1 MQFELNVTLDYAK
14 AGVNAPQKPA
24 ALSVYLLTAQPDMP
38 AWMERPMVV
47 ICPGGGYRYK
57 SVREAEPIAM
67 RFLAAGMHAAVLQYS
82 TEPSRYPTA
91 ALELAWCVQQCR
103 ANAAK
108 WHIQP
113 DAVFVAGFSAGGH
126 VACTLSTLWQEEV
139 FARVVGDAAS
149 FRPDGQIL
157 SYPVVTMGEYAHAGS
172 RENLLGADASR
183 EMIDALSLETRVTE
197 NTAPAFIWHTVED
210 GSVPVENSMQYAMA
224 LRRSGV
230 PFELHLYECGGHGLA
245 ACDATT
251 AARPDQIAPDNAG
264 WMDLAIRFIRRRAPM
279 A

>member
-1 MQFELNVTLDYAK
+1 MQLELNVTLDYAK
-14 AGVNAPQKPA
+14 AGVSSPAKPA
-24 ALSVYLLTAQPDMP
+24 TLSLYLLAAQADMP
-38 AWMERPMVV
+38 EQMERPMVV

-103 ANAAK
+103 LNAAK
-108 WHIQP
+108 WHILP

-126 VACTLSTLWQEEV
+126 VACTLSTLWQEAL
-139 FARVVGDAAS
+139 FADVLGGDAPL
-149 FRPDGQIL
+149 RPDGQIL

-172 RENLLGADASR
+172 RENLLGADAPQA
-183 EMIDALSLETRVTE
+183 MIDALSLEKRVTDH
-197 NTAPAFIWHTVED
+197 TAPAFIWHTVQD
-210 GSVPVENSMQYAMA
+210 ASVPVENSMQYAMA

-230 PFELHLYECGGHGLA
+230 PFELHLYERGGHGLA

-251 AARPDQIAPDNAG
+251 ATKPEQIVPDNAG
-264 WMDLAIRFIRRRAPM
+264 WLEMAIRFIRRRVQ
-279 A
+279 

>member
-1 MQFELNVTLDYAK
+1 MQLELNVTPDYAK
-14 AGVNAPQKPA
+14 AGLPAPAKPA
-24 ALSVYLLTAQPDMP
+24 TLSLYLLTAQADMP
-38 AWMERPMVV
+38 AQMERPMVV

-91 ALELAWCVQQCR
+91 ALELAWCVRQCR
-103 ANAAK
+103 VNAAK
-108 WHIQP
+108 WHILP

-126 VACTLSTLWQEEV
+126 VACTLSTLWQEDV
-139 FARVVGDAAS
+139 FAHVLGGDVPL
-149 FRPDGQIL
+149 RPDGQIL
-157 SYPVVTMGEYAHAGS
+157 SYPVVTMGEFAHAGS
-172 RENLLGADASR
+172 RENLLGADASKAL
-183 EMIDALSLETRVTE
+183 IDALSLETRVTE
-197 NTAPAFIWHTVED
+197 QTAPAFIWHTVQD

-224 LRRSGV
+224 LRKCGV

-251 AARPDQIAPDNAG
+251 ATKPEQIVPDNAG
-264 WMDLAIRFIRRRAPM
+264 WLDMAIRFIRRRVE
-279 A
+279 